1 MARRRRTA
9 TPAPARARIAISEAL
24 SSLTPNTTYHYR
36 LVASNSAGTVSGA
49 DATFVTVPAV
59 TLTQSGYR
67 VVAGHYVR
75 LSGTVAGAQPGVSV
89 TVLAQTFGTGAYAQL
104 GTVQTGGGGT
114 WTFLAQPRVGDDVRR
129 ERQRQHELGRSRSA
143 SSPR

>member
-1 MARRRRTA
+1 M
-9 TPAPARARIAISEAL
+9 
-24 SSLTPNTTYHYR
+24 
-36 LVASNSAGTVSGA
+36 
-49 DATFVTVPAV
+49 TVPAV
-59 TLTQSGYR
+59 TLTQSGFR
-67 VVAGHYVR
+67 VVAGRYIR

-89 TVLAQTFGTGAYAQL
+89 TVLAQPFGTGAYAQV
-104 GTVQTGGGGT
+104 GTVLTGGGGT